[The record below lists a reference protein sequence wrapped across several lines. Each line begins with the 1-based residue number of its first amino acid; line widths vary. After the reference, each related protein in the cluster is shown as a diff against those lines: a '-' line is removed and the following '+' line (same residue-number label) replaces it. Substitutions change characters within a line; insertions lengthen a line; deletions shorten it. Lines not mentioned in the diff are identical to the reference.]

1 MQEKTPAQL
10 RAAAEERLRAPG
22 AERLRLVQQ
31 RDEVDEELRP
41 LVVAAKRAGITYRR
55 LHEVSGVPP
64 ITVGRWARRTEP
76 DAGVTYDEGQLQELG
91 RKAGRIS
98 CAGSRSRR
106 TACGPLVADA
116 IRNEVPVRKITA
128 AYGDL
133 PDHLPGVVAEGEVIM
148 VSRARARTHA

>member
-91 RKAGRIS
+91 RKRTDLL
-98 CAGSRSRR
+98 RR
-106 TACGPLVADA
+106 VEESTDRLRPLVADA

-128 AYGDL
+128 LTGISPTTFRGWSQKAK
-133 PDHLPGVVAEGEVIM
+133 
-148 VSRARARTHA
+148 